1 MPDGNLI
8 PRPDLA
14 QIAAHRETALQH
26 YADAHK
32 KLCEVN
38 EALRAAHA
46 ALQLAAPTKTS
57 LFFGSLPE
65 KTRLYLRLLDLPE
78 EKTFSANARKGID
91 SAIWYYLAEAG
102 DLQRVMDATAKAEL
116 RKQLATDPPEAT
128 VDSMAATLETLA
140 AQSATIFR
148 RGIATVFSNLD
159 RRFRSHDG
167 WAIGSRIILP
177 SALGTFGIWRSCGF
191 VNTRETII
199 DVERVLYVLDGKVP
213 PTETDGIVGTINRG
227 RPSYKASRYD
237 VQTEYIRAR
246 VFQNGN
252 LHLWFLRRDL
262 MLRVNQLIGEYYG
275 SPIPEERSPDYTA
288 DVLRP
293 KAGLAKNFGFYPT
306 PPEAAQKL
314 ISWVHLS
321 FCWDAGPTVL
331 EPSAG
336 TGNLASLVAAKGG
349 VVDCVEIQPD
359 LAEGLRASGLYR
371 TVTTGDFLAQTPT
384 PTYDL
389 VVMNPPFDHERD
401 IDHVLHALAFVKPG
415 GQLVAIM
422 SAGTEYRTTK
432 KSDAFRSIAERH
444 DARYI
449 PLREGSFASVGTNVN
464 TLILS
469 LTKPK

>member
-1 MPDGNLI
+1 MLDETLL
-8 PRPDLA
+8 PRPNLA
-14 QIAAHRETALQH
+14 QIHAHRATALQRF
-26 YADAHK
+26 ADVYQ
-32 KLCEVN
+32 KLGEVN
-38 EALRAAHA
+38 EALQAAHA

-57 LFFGSLPE
+57 PFFSSLPD
-65 KTRLYLRLLDLPE
+65 KTRLFLRLLDLPDE
-78 EKTFSANARKGID
+78 ETFNANARKGID
-91 SAIWYYLAEAG
+91 SAIWSYLAEAG

-167 WAIGSRIILP
+167 WSIGSRIILP
-177 SALGTFGIWRSCGF
+177 GAIGFLGSWRTGGL
-191 VNTRETII
+191 VNTRETVI
-199 DVERVLYVLDGKVP
+199 DVERVLHVLDGKVP
-213 PTETDGIVGTINRG
+213 PTEAAGIVGTINRG
-227 RPSYKASRYD
+227 RPGYKASRYD
-237 VQTEYIRAR
+237 VQTDYIRAR

-275 SPIPEERSPDYTA
+275 NPIPEERSPDYTA

-306 PPEAAQKL
+306 PPEAAQKVL
-314 ISWVHLS
+314 SWVGLS
-321 FCWDAGPTVL
+321 FCWATGPTVL

-349 VVDCVEIQPD
+349 VVDCVEIQPE

-389 VVMNPPFDHERD
+389 IVMNPPFDYERD
-401 IDHVLHALAFVKPG
+401 IDHVLHALAFLKPG

-432 KSDAFRSIAERH
+432 KSEAFRSIVDRYG
-444 DARYI
+444 ARYI

-469 LTKPK
+469 LERPK